1 MTQTIKA
8 DEIKE
13 SGIINSIIG
22 QGSELK
28 GEFKFEGVLRI
39 DGVFAGELKS
49 DGKVIIGQT
58 GHVKTDIKSGTIVI
72 GGLVEGNVYATKQ
85 VILLASAQLLGDIIT
100 PSLIVE
106 EGVIFDGN
114 CIINKDGNK
123 EFFSNIK
130 KELDAG
136 KGKKVKK
143 NPKKKSK

>member
-1 MTQTIKA
+1 MA
-8 DEIKE
+8 DKIERPD
-13 SGIINSIIG
+13 IINSIIG
-22 QGSELK
+22 HGSELK

-58 GHVKTDIKSGTIVI
+58 GHVKTDIKAGTIVI

-85 VILLASAQLLGDIIT
+85 VNLLTTGQLKGDIIT

-123 EFFSNIK
+123 EFFNHIK
-130 KELDAG
+130 KELNTD
-136 KGKKVKK
+136 KDKK
-143 NPKKKSK
+143 NGEKKIKSS